1 MEHDYPH
8 LNTLSPLDNARKITS
23 WLLLHATVTLTV
35 VLVASKKGNGSVTVL
50 GALLPYNLVQY
61 GSDHGADRKLGLRT
75 AGTWE

>member
-35 VLVASKKGNGSVTVL
+35 VLVASKKRQRLCHGPWGV
-50 GALLPYNLVQY
+50 APYNLVQY
-61 GSDHGADRKLGLRT
+61 LDAMFWSQKSFGLRC
-75 AGTWE
+75 A